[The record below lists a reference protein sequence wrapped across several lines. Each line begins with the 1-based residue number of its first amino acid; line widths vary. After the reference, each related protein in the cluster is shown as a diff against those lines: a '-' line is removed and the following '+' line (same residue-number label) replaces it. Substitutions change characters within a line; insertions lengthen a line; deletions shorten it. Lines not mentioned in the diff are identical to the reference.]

1 MPKVSES
8 KILAVAIFGTF
19 MEILDQTVMNV
30 ALPHIMAVFNATAD
44 RAQLIVSAYL
54 MASAISTPAAA
65 FLSDRF
71 GIKKVYLASQIGFL
85 LGSVLCGLSWN
96 SDSLIGFRILQG
108 LSGGVL
114 NPLSMTFIYMNV
126 PPEKRGSAMAMLGI
140 PMMLAPVLG
149 PTLGGYLVTYWDWR
163 LVFYINVPIVLTA
176 IMMGLAWIEDTP
188 LVSSTFDY
196 KGFIFAAAGFSSIL
210 YALSYAP
217 TWHWTDWRIITLLMV
232 GSFCVMMWII
242 IELTE
247 KKPMLDLRMFKHKGY
262 SVGIGLTFIT
272 TIGLYAIIFLLPL
285 FLQQLRGLSAFDSG
299 VMLLPQVVGAMIG
312 MTVSGRLY
320 DRIGPRVPAVIGLL
334 ILGVMSLYMQ
344 ILDVST
350 PDDILRIMLFIR
362 GMGMGLSMMPI
373 MTYAL
378 SSVPPR
384 LTAQASSLLNVSR
397 TIFGSLSIA
406 AFATLLD
413 TFQKVNLENIIQS
426 MTPNSLMA
434 VGFLSRIQALLMQ
447 SGLTSEASYNEAVI
461 ALYQYVNLRASVTA
475 YDMNYVIGAIVVL
488 LGVVPSIFLL
498 PHGKIEKAGGSAEI
512 AT

>member
-71 GIKKVYLASQIGFL
+71 GIKRVYMASQIGFL
-85 LGSVLCGLSWN
+85 LGSVLCGLSWD
-96 SDSLIGFRILQG
+96 SESLIGFRILQG
-108 LSGGVL
+108 LSGGIL

-176 IMMGLAWIEDTP
+176 IAMGWVWIEDTP

-196 KGFIFAAAGFSSIL
+196 KGFTFAAVGFSSIL

-217 TWHWTDWRIITLLMV
+217 TWHWTDWRIITLLTV
-232 GSFCVMMWII
+232 GGFCIMMWII

-247 KKPMLDLRMFKHKGY
+247 KKPMLDLRMFKHRGY
-262 SVGIGLTFIT
+262 AIGIGLTFIT

-299 VMLLPQVVGAMIG
+299 LMLLPQVVGAMIG
-312 MTVSGRLY
+312 MTISGRLY
-320 DRIGPRVPAVIGLL
+320 DKIGPRVPAVIGLF
-334 ILGVMSLYMQ
+334 ILGIMSLYMQ

-350 PDDILRIMLFIR
+350 PDNLLRIMLFIR

-378 SSVPPR
+378 SSVPNK

-413 TFQKVNLENIIQS
+413 LFQKVNLANIIQS
-426 MTPNSLMA
+426 ITPNSLMA
-434 VGFLSRIQALLMQ
+434 MGFLSRIQALLMQ
-447 SGLTSEASYNEAVI
+447 SGLTSDASYQEAVI
-461 ALYQYVNLRASVTA
+461 ALYQYVSLRASVTA
-475 YDMNYVIGAIVVL
+475 YDMNYVIGAIIVL
-488 LGVVPSIFLL
+488 LGVIPSLLLL

-512 AT
+512 AI

>member
-54 MASAISTPAAA
+54 MASAFSTPAAA

-71 GIKKVYLASQIGFL
+71 GIKKSLSWPARSDFC
-85 LGSVLCGLSWN
+85 SVLYLCGLSWD
-96 SDSLIGFRILQG
+96 SESLIGFRILQG

-176 IMMGLAWIEDTP
+176 IIMGLAWIEDTP

-217 TWHWTDWRIITLLMV
+217 TWHWTDWRIITLLTV
-232 GSFCVMMWII
+232 GVFCIMMWII
-242 IELTE
+242 IEL
-247 KKPMLDLRMFKHKGY
+247 
-262 SVGIGLTFIT
+262 
-272 TIGLYAIIFLLPL
+272 
-285 FLQQLRGLSAFDSG
+285 
-299 VMLLPQVVGAMIG
+299 
-312 MTVSGRLY
+312 
-320 DRIGPRVPAVIGLL
+320 
-334 ILGVMSLYMQ
+334 
-344 ILDVST
+344 
-350 PDDILRIMLFIR
+350 
-362 GMGMGLSMMPI
+362 
-373 MTYAL
+373 
-378 SSVPPR
+378 
-384 LTAQASSLLNVSR
+384 N
-397 TIFGSLSIA
+397 
-406 AFATLLD
+406 
-413 TFQKVNLENIIQS
+413 
-426 MTPNSLMA
+426 
-434 VGFLSRIQALLMQ
+434 
-447 SGLTSEASYNEAVI
+447 
-461 ALYQYVNLRASVTA
+461 
-475 YDMNYVIGAIVVL
+475 
-488 LGVVPSIFLL
+488 
-498 PHGKIEKAGGSAEI
+498 
-512 AT
+512 